1 MTLLRAKVLLDD
13 PGRAVCGRVISHPG
27 SLWEGIEHTQE
38 VCLCVA
44 TREET
49 GVVATREE
57 TGVTQQL
64 QLAAGPSDARREAWI
79 RFSTTAN
86 LLTVRAHMSYLHAMR
101 Q

>member
-1 MTLLRAKVLLDD
+1 MTLFRAKVLLDD

-49 GVVATREE
+49 GV
-57 TGVTQQL
+57 TQQL

-86 LLTVRAHMSYLHAMR
+86 LLTVGAHMSYLHAMR

>member
-13 PGRAVCGRVISHPG
+13 PGRAVCGRVTSHPG

-38 VCLCVA
+38 VCLC
-44 TREET
+44 
-49 GVVATREE
+49 VATREE

-86 LLTVRAHMSYLHAMR
+86 LLTVRAHMSYLHALR

>member
-27 SLWEGIEHTQE
+27 SLWESIEHTQE
-38 VCLCVA
+38 VCLC
-44 TREET
+44 
-49 GVVATREE
+49 VATREE

-86 LLTVRAHMSYLHAMR
+86 LLTVGAHISYLHAMR

>member
-13 PGRAVCGRVISHPG
+13 PGRVVCGRAISHPG

-38 VCLCVA
+38 ACLCVS
-44 TREET
+44 TKEET
-49 GVVATREE
+49 GVM
-57 TGVTQQL
+57 QQL
-64 QLAAGPSDARREAWI
+64 LLAARPSDARREARI

-86 LLTVRAHMSYLHAMR
+86 LLTVGAHMSYLHTMR

>member
-38 VCLCVA
+38 ICLSVA

-49 GVVATREE
+49 GVM
-57 TGVTQQL
+57 QQL

-86 LLTVRAHMSYLHAMR
+86 LLTVGAHMSYLHTMR

>member
-38 VCLCVA
+38 VCLS
-44 TREET
+44 
-49 GVVATREE
+49 VATREE